1 MRDDEHDDFDPTDDE
16 HDAYGPERFRKRPR
30 RAPRGRTH
38 ARDAVDDGTTDP
50 GLAHLL
56 ASGVISEVLGELKS
70 GKEADVLLA
79 RGPHGLV
86 ALKAYRD
93 PEAGGYRPDA
103 IYLDGRRPPRGRLRK
118 VLDRGARSGV
128 PAELALWVLH
138 EVGTLWAMHD
148 AGLPVPEPRIGPGAY
163 DVARAGRMLPM
174 AFVGEEDGTPAPLL
188 ADAALTP
195 DAARVAWSH
204 VVELA
209 ADLLRAGWVHG
220 DLSAWNLLWHRDRPV
235 LIDVPQAVRIESS
248 PHATE
253 LLARDVRSLLH
264 SVASFGIEDDPV
276 RLEAEL
282 RTRAGLPPSGPLD
295 R

>member
-1 MRDDEHDDFDPTDDE
+1 MHDDEHDD
-16 HDAYGPERFRKRPR
+16 AYEESGRERFRKRRR

-38 ARDAVDDGTTDP
+38 ARDVREDGATDP

-56 ASGVISEVLGELKS
+56 ESGVLDEVLGELKS

-79 RGPHGLV
+79 RGPSGLV

-93 PEAGGYRPDA
+93 PEAGGHRPDP
-103 IYLDGRRPPRGRLRK
+103 IYLDGRRAPRGRLRK

-138 EVGTLWAMHD
+138 EARTLWALHD
-148 AGLPVPEPRIGPGAY
+148 AGLPVPKPCIGPGAY

-174 AFVGEEDGTPAPLL
+174 AFVGEEDGTPAPRL
-188 ADAALTP
+188 ADAALPP
-195 DAARVAWSH
+195 DQAQEAWAQ
-204 VVELA
+204 VRRLA
-209 ADLLRAGWVHG
+209 AELLRAGWVHG

-235 LIDVPQAVRIESS
+235 LIDVPQAVRIDDS
-248 PHATE
+248 PHAAD

-264 SVASFGIEDDPV
+264 SVGSLGIEDDPA
-276 RLEAEL
+276 RLDAEL